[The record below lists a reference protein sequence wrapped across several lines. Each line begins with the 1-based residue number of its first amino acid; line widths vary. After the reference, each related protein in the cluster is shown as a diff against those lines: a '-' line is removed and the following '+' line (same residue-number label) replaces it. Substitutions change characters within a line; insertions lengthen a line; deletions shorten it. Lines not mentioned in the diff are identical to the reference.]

1 MLFKWG
7 LMQLRIVRIHCGTE
21 DDSQLLLLLPLLPNA
36 GTAEAGLPFLV
47 YKVLDIYLR
56 ASGTLDEHLTNYL
69 LSQAHRGFFR

>member
-1 MLFKWG
+1 MLLKWG
-7 LMQLRIVRIHCGTE
+7 LMQLGIVDRIHCGTE

-56 ASGTLDEHLTNYL
+56 ASGTLDEHLTD
-69 LSQAHRGFFR
+69 